1 MYQRILLF
9 EGLPILTL
17 PFRENAFK
25 MMNKMF
31 TSLGFWKKEESNS
44 VSMCCESCEAMPLS
58 RDTSLLWTPALSI
71 LVNEG

>member
-9 EGLPILTL
+9 GGLPILTL

-44 VSMCCESCEAMPLS
+44 VSMCCEACEATPLS
-58 RDTSLLWTPALSI
+58 RHTSLPWTPTSSI
-71 LVNEG
+71 LVNGG